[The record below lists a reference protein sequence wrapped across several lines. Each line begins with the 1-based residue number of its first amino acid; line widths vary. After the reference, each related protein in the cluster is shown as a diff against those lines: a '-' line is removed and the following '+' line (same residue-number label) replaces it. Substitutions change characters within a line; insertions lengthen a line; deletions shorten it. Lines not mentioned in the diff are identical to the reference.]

1 MITTLRTC
9 AVLLLTCSVVFAA
22 PFGAGRSIMVGLKA
36 SEHISASA
44 VNDDGSVV
52 LALTS
57 PRASSSRLT
66 IFNSVG
72 ASSERKIADMRINR
86 VTALSPTSLFVG
98 GSAPGS
104 GYSFRLLNVSQSD
117 VTTVWDSANLSIG
130 KRDHMAVPS
139 ADGRLW
145 AAVQP
150 SRGKLV
156 VMIGAF
162 PKYEPSL
169 TVEIAPNRDVA
180 KELHLD
186 SEYASAVFLNS
197 DAARPFLA
205 VQWLGASYLIQQ
217 PASGAGSAIRE
228 VLATPHGPVTRAQWD
243 ALSGML
249 WLKSR
254 GTWSAYDLS
263 TPDGGGLRLSLEIS
277 PDLLGREPLDIVPL
291 AAGRIGITTNRPNS
305 DGKEMHV
312 ATFNRAV
319 ARPSVAVVSSA
330 AIPPY
335 RHSVTSN
342 GGHRIL
348 GFPEG
353 PMSKTVVVHTINL

>member
-1 MITTLRTC
+1 MITTIRTC

-22 PFGAGRSIMVGLKA
+22 PFGAGRSIVVGLKA

-44 VNDDGSVV
+44 VNDDGSGV

-57 PRASSSRLT
+57 PRTSSSRLT
-66 IFNSVG
+66 IFKSDG
-72 ASSERKIADMRINR
+72 TSSERKIADMRINH

-104 GYSFRLLNVSQSD
+104 GYSFRLLNVSPSD
-117 VTTVWDSANLSIG
+117 VTTVWDSTHLSIG
-130 KRDHMAVPS
+130 KRDHMVVPS
-139 ADGRLW
+139 ADGVLW

-169 TVEIAPNRDVA
+169 TVEISPNRDVA

-186 SEYASAVFLNS
+186 SEYASVLFVNS
-197 DAARPFLA
+197 DAARPFVA

-217 PASGAGSAIRE
+217 PASGPGSAIRE
-228 VLATPHGPVTRAQWD
+228 VLATLHGPVTRTEWD
-243 ALSGML
+243 AMSGML

-254 GTWSAYDLS
+254 ATWSAYDVS
-263 TPDGGGLRLSLEIS
+263 TLDAGGSRLSLEIS
-277 PDLLGREPLDIVPL
+277 PDLVGREPLDIIPL
-291 AAGRIGITTNRPNS
+291 AAGRIGITTNRPNG
-305 DGKEMHV
+305 DAKEMHV
-312 ATFNRAV
+312 AVFNRAA

-330 AIPPY
+330 AIPAY

-342 GGHRIL
+342 RGHMML
-348 GFPEG
+348 GLPAG
-353 PMSKTVVVHTINL
+353 AMSKTVVVHTIDL